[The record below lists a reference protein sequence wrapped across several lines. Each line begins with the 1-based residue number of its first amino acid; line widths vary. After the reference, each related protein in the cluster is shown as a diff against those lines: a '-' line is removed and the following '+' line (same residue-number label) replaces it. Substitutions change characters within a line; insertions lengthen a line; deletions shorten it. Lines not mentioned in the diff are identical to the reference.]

1 MFTCFVIASL
11 VSCAVAIFIIR
22 FEHFH
27 SFTADHDLSGPQKFH
42 SVPVPRVGGVPI
54 MCGLVVAT
62 IWQTWNHPSPEAWFI
77 LVAALPAWGA
87 GLIEDLCK
95 KAGVTSRLLATFASA
110 LLGWYLLGAFMP
122 RLDVPGLDQLYGLY
136 ESNRLFLFIPVIFTM
151 VTVGGVA
158 HAMNIVDG
166 YNGLAGIVALMFL
179 FAFGYVAFELNDH
192 LVLSLCVALAGAILG
207 FLIWNYPAGLIF
219 AGDGGAY
226 LMGFL
231 LAEIAVLLCYRHD
244 EVSPW
249 FPLLVVIYP
258 VFETLFSIYR
268 KRYLRG
274 QSPGVPDGLHFHML
288 IYKRMVRWMV
298 GSKEARHRKQRN
310 SLTSP
315 YLWAT
320 AGFTT
325 VPAVLFWD
333 EPAMLCLFVVL
344 FCITYIWFYNRI
356 VRFRAPRALVIRKK
370 YRRDQDAKSRQ
381 RA

>member
-1 MFTCFVIASL
+1 MFAYFVIACL

-27 SFTADHDLSGPQKFH
+27 SFTADHDLTGPQKFH

-62 IWQTWNHPSPEAWFI
+62 IMQTWGSNDVMPWYV
-77 LVAALPAWGA
+77 LLAALPAWGV
-87 GLIEDLCK
+87 GLLEDLCK
-95 KAGVTSRLLATFASA
+95 KVGVTARLVATFVSA
-110 LLGWYLLGAFMP
+110 LVGYWLLDAVMP
-122 RLDVPGLDQLYGLY
+122 RLDVPWLDDVYQMYIV
-136 ESNRLFLFIPVIFTM
+136 IPVLFTM

-158 HAMNIVDG
+158 HAINIVDG
-166 YNGLAGIVALMFL
+166 YNGLSGIVALMFL
-179 FAFGYVAFELNDH
+179 FAFGYVAFH
-192 LVLSLCVALAGAILG
+192 LDDWFVLALCVSLAGAILG

-226 LMGFL
+226 LIGFL
-231 LAEIAVLLCYRHD
+231 LAEIAVLLCFRHQTQ
-244 EVSPW
+244 VSPW

-268 KRYLRG
+268 KRYVRG
-274 QSPGVPDGLHFHML
+274 QSPGMPDGLHFHML
-288 IYKRMVRWMV
+288 IYKRLVRWMV

-320 AGFTT
+320 AGFSV
-325 VPAVLFWD
+325 VPAVMFWD
-333 EPAMLCLFVVL
+333 SPAVLAAFVLL
-344 FCITYIWFYNRI
+344 FCIAYIWLYNRI
-356 VRFRAPRALVIRKK
+356 VRFRVPRVLVINKK
-370 YRRDQDAKSRQ
+370 YKRNLPRVPEEP
-381 RA
+381 

>member
-1 MFTCFVIASL
+1 MFSYFVIAGL
-11 VSCAVAIFIIR
+11 VSCLVAIIIIR

-42 SVPVPRVGGVPI
+42 TVPVPRVGGVPI

-62 IWQTWNHPSPEAWFI
+62 IWQTWRHFDPLPW
-77 LVAALPAWGA
+77 LVLLSAIPAWGA

-95 KAGVTSRLLATFASA
+95 KVGVTARLLATFISA
-110 LLGWYLLGAFMP
+110 LLGYYLLGAYMP
-122 RLDVPGLDQLYGLY
+122 RLDVPGLDQLYTLHIV
-136 ESNRLFLFIPVIFTM
+136 IPVVFTM
-151 VTVGGVA
+151 ITVGGVA

-166 YNGLAGIVALMFL
+166 YNGLAGIVSLMFL
-179 FAFGYVAFELNDH
+179 FAFGYVAFTLNDMFIFA
-192 LVLSLCVALAGAILG
+192 LCVSLAGAILG
-207 FLIWNYPAGLIF
+207 FLVWNYPAGMIF

-226 LMGFL
+226 LIGFL
-231 LAEIAVLLCYRHD
+231 LAEIAVLLCFRHPQI
-244 EVSPW
+244 SPW

-268 KRYLRG
+268 KRYVRG

-288 IYKRMVRWMV
+288 IYKRLVRWMV

-320 AGFTT
+320 AGLSV

-333 EPAMLCLFVVL
+333 EPGVLVACVLL
-344 FCITYIWFYNRI
+344 FCISYIWLYSRI
-356 VRFRAPRALVIRKK
+356 VRFRAPRVLVIRKK
-370 YRRDQDAKSRQ
+370 YKQGKSRHAALPESSQ
-381 RA
+381 P